1 MSGFGGGGG
10 GSGGGSP
17 SGGGGL
23 MLGKDGLCW
32 RPKLTVRHKSSSL
45 DNPEISSNQC

>member
-1 MSGFGGGGG
+1 MSGFGSG
-10 GSGGGSP
+10 GGGSP
-17 SGGGGL
+17 SGG
-23 MLGKDGLCW
+23 GKDGLCW